1 MILAREEPINGAC
14 QKAPKFIK
22 DADGDRLFVKKI
34 KDMVIRKHRR
44 TWLHNVE
51 DSIME
56 HTAPKTEL
64 WLSRYSYEFSPSQ
77 HLSLLSR
84 LYSGFDIMALWS

>member
-1 MILAREEPINGAC
+1 MKRPMMRITRSFMMRVEEFFMILAREEPINGAC

-56 HTAPKTEL
+56 HTAPKT
-64 WLSRYSYEFSPSQ
+64 
-77 HLSLLSR
+77 
-84 LYSGFDIMALWS
+84 